1 MVQEESPVS
10 TPEREGDQPDAAELE
25 QTAVVIQARLL
36 DEEEKARTYYS
47 NWQRALAD
55 YQNLKRR
62 TEEERG
68 ERQREASRSWVL
80 KLLGITDDLGL
91 ALQSGENQHA
101 SEAWLSGIRQI
112 QRKAESELQASGV
125 HELAAADAEFDPN
138 LHEAIGHANGAENR
152 VVTVVR
158 KGYSMGDRVIRPAMV
173 LVGNGMEETSNG

>member
-1 MVQEESPVS
+1 MVQEESEVRA
-10 TPEREGDQPDAAELE
+10 PERDGSEPEAAEPE
-25 QTAVVIQARLL
+25 QSALVLQARLL
-36 DEEEKARTYYS
+36 EEEEKARTYYS
-47 NWQRALAD
+47 NWQRAVAD

-68 ERQREASRSWVL
+68 ERQREASRAWVL
-80 KLLGITDDLGL
+80 KLLGITDDLDL

-125 HELAAADAEFDPN
+125 QEVAAADEEFDPN
-138 LHEAIGHANGAENR
+138 HHEAIGHANGAENR

-158 KGYSMGDRVIRPAMV
+158 KGYTMGDRLIRPAMV
-173 LVGNGMEETSNG
+173 LVGNGTEEQ